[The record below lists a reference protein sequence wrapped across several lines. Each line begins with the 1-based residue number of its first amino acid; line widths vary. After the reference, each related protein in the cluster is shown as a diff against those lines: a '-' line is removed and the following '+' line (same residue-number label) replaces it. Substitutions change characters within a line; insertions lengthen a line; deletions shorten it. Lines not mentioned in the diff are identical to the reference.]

1 VESEPGKGAVFYF
14 TLPKQKV
21 NPPEPSAQELV
32 PSIEQKSMSSKLK
45 ILLVEDD
52 DVSMNYLEIIT
63 KKLCEEIYKANSGT
77 EAVELFRKNQD
88 IKVILMDLKLPL
100 MDGLE
105 ATRQIRTFNKEVV
118 ILAQTA
124 YSMVGDRE
132 KAIAA
137 GCNDY
142 ITKPIEP
149 MRLKSLLELY
159 TQPVK

>member
-1 VESEPGKGAVFYF
+1 
-14 TLPKQKV
+14 
-21 NPPEPSAQELV
+21 
-32 PSIEQKSMSSKLK
+32 MSSKLK